1 MSQNRT
7 EVEEKPGLNYRRV
20 AVFYALILV
29 VMIYYVFRLFTLQ
42 IVSGEDYKT
51 RAEDNRTMELTLPT
65 QRGLIYDR
73 NGFILARNV
82 PSYNLTIVP
91 ANLPEDEGAV
101 QEIYRQLSAL
111 IDIPVNSGEINDETV
126 RNFTPCQTDLG
137 ISQIVYIGES
147 LAPFNP
153 VRVKCDIDESVAK
166 AIAEKSEDLPG
177 VEVEIESIREYP
189 TGSTTAQV
197 VGFLGPIPAVEQE
210 YWEDLGFVAN
220 RDKVGY
226 AGVENSLNDILI
238 GKNGLRVVE
247 VDNAGKILRDLVPP
261 VEPVPGNS
269 VRLTID
275 TRLQTIAEA
284 ALVNEMNSWNLR
296 LGEQK
301 YSSGAVIAMN
311 PKTGEVLA
319 LVSYPSY
326 ENNRMARFIP
336 AYYFEQLQKDP
347 FKPLFN
353 TAISAEHPPGSVYKM
368 ATAVGILNE
377 GVVTPD
383 QKINDPGVIR
393 IEEKF
398 FENDPNPRSREYV
411 CYIYKSTGGGH
422 GDLDFLGGVAQSCDV
437 YFYKVGGGY
446 KDEVPEGLG
455 IWRMGEYARA
465 LGYGQVLGI
474 ELPGEQDGLI
484 PDPNWKRV
492 TVGENWSTGDTYI
505 ATIGQGY
512 VLSTPLQVLVS
523 VATLAN
529 DGKLMRP
536 TIVREILDRNG
547 EVIKP
552 FQPDMLWDITK
563 DPKIHVY
570 DENFYQTG
578 ELKTVEP
585 WVVDL
590 VKRAMREVVT
600 NGTAREIFEGFAIP
614 SAGKTGTAEYC
625 DDIARE
631 KNLCV
636 PGSWP
641 AHAWYVG
648 YAPFDDPE
656 IAVVA
661 FVYNG
666 DEGARLAAPVVR
678 SVMEG
683 YFNLKAIDTGLETGT
698 NP

>member
-1 MSQNRT
+1 MAQS
-7 EVEEKPGLNYRRV
+7 ELEPKPGLSIWRMII
-20 AVFYALILV
+20 FYGVITA
-29 VMIYYVFRLFTLQ
+29 VMIYYVFRLFSLQ
-42 IVSGEDYKT
+42 IVSGEDYRT
-51 RAEDNRTMELTLPT
+51 RAEDNRTMEVSLPT
-65 QRGLIYDR
+65 ERGSIFDR
-73 NGFILARNV
+73 NGYILARNI
-82 PSYNLTIVP
+82 PSYNLTITP
-91 ANLPEDEGAV
+91 ANLPADEGAT
-101 QEIYRQLSAL
+101 QGIFRELSEL
-111 IDIPVNSGEINDETV
+111 IDIPVNNGEINEETV
-126 RNFTPCQTDLG
+126 RNFSPCQTDLG
-137 ISQIVYIGES
+137 ISQIVFIGDS

-153 VRVKCDIDESVAK
+153 VRVKCNIDAAVAK
-166 AIAEKSEDLPG
+166 VVAERSKDLPG
-177 VEVEIESIREYP
+177 VQIEIESVREYP

-197 VGFLGPIPAVEQE
+197 VGFLGPIPAIEQD
-210 YWEDLGFVAN
+210 YWESLGFVSN

-226 AGVENSLNDILI
+226 AGVENSLNEILV
-238 GKNGLRVVE
+238 GKNGRRVVE
-247 VDNAGKILRDLVPP
+247 VDNAGKILRDLEPP

-275 TRLQTIAEA
+275 TRLQSIAEA
-284 ALVNEMNSWNLR
+284 SLVQWMNSWNLR

-301 YSSGAVIAMN
+301 YTSGAVIAMD
-311 PKTGEVLA
+311 PKTGEILA

-326 ENNRMARFIP
+326 ENNRMARLIP
-336 AYYFEQLQKDP
+336 TYYFEQLQKDP
-347 FKPLFN
+347 HKPLFN
-353 TAISAEHPPGSVYKM
+353 TAISAEHPPGSVFKM
-368 ATAVGILNE
+368 STAIGILNE
-377 GVVTPD
+377 DVVTPEK
-383 QKINDPGVIR
+383 KINDPGVIR

-411 CYIYKSTGGGH
+411 CYIYKDTGGGH
-422 GDLDFLGGVAQSCDV
+422 GDLDYLGGVAQSCDV

-446 KDEVPEGLG
+446 QDEVPEGLG
-455 IWRMGEYARA
+455 IWRIGEYARA

-536 TIVREILDRNG
+536 TVVREILDANG
-547 EVIKP
+547 EVIQP

-570 DENFYQTG
+570 DEDFFQTG

-585 WVVDL
+585 WVVEMA
-590 VKRAMREVVT
+590 KRGMREVVA
-600 NGTAREIFEGFAIP
+600 NGTATDVFEGFEIP

-625 DDIARE
+625 DDIARV
-631 KNLCV
+631 KKLCV

-678 SVMEG
+678 QVMDGFFE
-683 YFNLKAIDTGLETGT
+683 LKEADSGVETAI

>member
-1 MSQNRT
+1 MSQS
-7 EVEEKPGLNYRRV
+7 ELEQKPGLSIWRV
-20 AVFYALILV
+20 IIFYGVIAAVML
-29 VMIYYVFRLFTLQ
+29 YYVFRLFTLQ
-42 IVSGEDYKT
+42 IVSGEDYRN
-51 RAEDNRTMELTLPT
+51 RAEDNRTMEVSLPT
-65 QRGLIYDR
+65 ERGSIYDR
-73 NGFILARNV
+73 NGYILARNI
-82 PSYNLTIVP
+82 PSYNLTIIP
-91 ANLPEDEGAV
+91 ANLPADEGAT
-101 QEIYRQLSAL
+101 QGIFRQLSEL
-111 IDIPVNSGEINDETV
+111 IDIPVNNGEINEETE

-137 ISQIVYIGES
+137 ISQIVFIGDS

-153 VRVKCDIDESVAK
+153 VRVKCNIDAAVAK
-166 AIAEKSEDLPG
+166 VIAEKSKDLPG
-177 VEVEIESIREYP
+177 VEIEIESVREYP

-197 VGFLGPIPAVEQE
+197 VGFLGPIPAIEQG
-210 YWEDLGFVAN
+210 YWESLGFVSN

-226 AGVENSLNDILI
+226 AGVENSLNEILI
-238 GKNGLRVVE
+238 GKNGRRIVE
-247 VDNAGKILRDLVPP
+247 VDNAGKILRDLEPP
-261 VEPVPGNS
+261 VVPVPGNS

-275 TRLQTIAEA
+275 TRLQSIAEA
-284 ALVNEMNSWNLR
+284 ALVQWMNTWNLR

-301 YSSGAVIAMN
+301 YTSGAVIAMD
-311 PKTGEVLA
+311 PKTGEILA

-326 ENNRMARFIP
+326 ENNRMARLIP
-336 AYYFEQLQKDP
+336 AYYFEQLQNDP
-347 FKPLFN
+347 HRPLFN
-353 TAISAEHPPGSVYKM
+353 TAISAEHPPGSVFKM
-368 ATAVGILNE
+368 ATAIGILNE
-377 GVVTPD
+377 GVVTPE
-383 QKINDPGVIR
+383 KLINDPGVIR

-398 FENDPNPRSREYV
+398 FENDPNPRTREYV
-411 CYIYKSTGGGH
+411 CYLYKDTGGGH
-422 GDLDFLGGVAQSCDV
+422 GDLDYLGGLSQSCDV

-536 TIVREILDRNG
+536 TIVREILDANG
-547 EVIKP
+547 EVIQP
-552 FQPDMLWDITK
+552 FQADMLWDITK
-563 DPKIHVY
+563 DPMIHVY
-570 DENFYQTG
+570 DEDFFQTG

-585 WVVDL
+585 WVVDMA
-590 VKRAMREVVT
+590 KRGMREVVA
-600 NGTAREIFEGFAIP
+600 NGTATDAFIGSEIP

-631 KNLCV
+631 KHICV

-648 YAPFDDPE
+648 YAPFDDPQ

-661 FVYNG
+661 FIYNG
-666 DEGARLAAPVVR
+666 DEGARLSAPVVR
-678 SVMEG
+678 QVMDGFFE
-683 YFNLKAIDTGLETGT
+683 LKEIDTGLETAS